1 MEEILASNYWSKKIS
16 GEPYGVSREV
26 ILKVNASLVKRA
38 GNAYAYFTIT
48 GSVELIDKRYRD
60 PIITCGAIHDTIE
73 QHYPELAPLITVH
86 LSAPDGVP
94 MHAEANARYWA
105 GLSTYPD
112 GSPMGEYKRRML
124 ANHLRIT
131 PEEADQARAAM
142 IKGYPWQTIVK
153 VLKLSE
159 RWSDQAGSAR
169 SLLTNSRQLAA
180 I

>member
-1 MEEILASNYWSKKIS
+1 MKDILASNYWSKKIS

-38 GNAYAYFTIT
+38 GNEYAYYSIT
-48 GSVELIDKRYRD
+48 GSVELVDKRYRD
-60 PIITCGAIHDTIE
+60 PVITCGAIHEIILE
-73 QHYPELAPLITVH
+73 HFPELAPLVEVH
-86 LSAPDGVP
+86 LSGPDGLP
-94 MHAEANARYWA
+94 MHAEENARYWA

-131 PEEADQARAAM
+131 PEEADQARAGM
-142 IKGYPWQTIVK
+142 IKNLPWQTIVK

-159 RWSDQAGSAR
+159 RWSDQAGKAR
-169 SLLTNSRQLAA
+169 SLLNSRELASA
-180 I
+180 

>member
-38 GNAYAYFTIT
+38 GNDYPYYSIT

-60 PIITCGAIHDTIE
+60 PVITCGAIHDTIVK
-73 QHYPELAPLITVH
+73 HYPELAPLIAVH
-86 LSAPDGVP
+86 LSAVDGVP

-105 GLSTYPD
+105 GLCTYPD

-124 ANHLRIT
+124 AQHLRIT
-131 PEEADQARAAM
+131 PEEADQARAAI
-142 IKGYPWQTIVK
+142 IKGYPWQTILK

-159 RWSDQAGSAR
+159 RWSDQAGKAR
-169 SLLTNSRQLAA
+169 RLLNSKELASV
-180 I
+180 

>member
-1 MEEILASNYWSKKIS
+1 MEQIIAANNWNKKIS

-26 ILKVNASLVKRA
+26 ILKVSASLVKRP
-38 GNAYAYFTIT
+38 GNDYAYFTIT

-60 PIITCGAIHDTIE
+60 PVITCGAIHDTIA
-73 QHYPELAPLITVH
+73 QHYPELMPLITVH

-94 MHAEANARYWA
+94 MHAEENARYWS
-105 GLSTYPD
+105 GLCTYPD
-112 GSPMGEYKRRML
+112 GSPMGEYKRAML
-124 ANHLRIT
+124 ARHLRIT

-142 IKGYPWQTIVK
+142 IKGYPWQTILK

-169 SLLTNSRQLAA
+169 SLLNSRVLANA
-180 I
+180 

>member
-1 MEEILASNYWSKKIS
+1 MEEIIASNYWNKKIS

-26 ILKVNASLVKRA
+26 ILKVNASLVKPF
-38 GNAYAYFTIT
+38 GNDYAHFTIT
-48 GSVELIDKRYRD
+48 GSVELIDKRDRE
-60 PIITCGAIHDTIE
+60 PVITCGAIHDTIA

-94 MHAEANARYWA
+94 MHAEANTRYWA

-112 GSPMGEYKRRML
+112 GSPMGEYKRAML
-124 ANHLRIT
+124 AQHLRIT
-131 PEEADQARAAM
+131 PEEADQARAAL
-142 IKGYPWQTIVK
+142 IKGLPWQTIVK

-169 SLLTNSRQLAA
+169 SLLNSRQLATA
-180 I
+180 

>member
-1 MEEILASNYWSKKIS
+1 MEEIIAANYWNKKIS

-26 ILKVNASLVKRA
+26 ILKVNASLVKHS
-38 GNAYAYFTIT
+38 GNDYASFTIT

-60 PIITCGAIHDTIE
+60 PVITCGAIHDTIA

-105 GLSTYPD
+105 GLCTYAD
-112 GSPMGEYKRRML
+112 GSPMGEYKRAML
-124 ANHLRIT
+124 AKHLRIT
-131 PEEADQARAAM
+131 PEEADQARAGL
-142 IKGYPWQTIVK
+142 IKGLPWQTIST
-153 VLKLSE
+153 VLKLAE

-169 SLLTNSRQLAA
+169 SLLNSRQLATA
-180 I
+180 

>member
-1 MEEILASNYWSKKIS
+1 MEQIIAANNWNKKIS

-26 ILKVNASLVKRA
+26 ILKVSALLVKRS
-38 GNAYAYFTIT
+38 GNDYAYFTIT

-60 PIITCGAIHDTIE
+60 PVITCGAIHDTIAE
-73 QHYPELAPLITVH
+73 HYPELAPLITVH
-86 LSAPDGVP
+86 LAAPDGVP

-112 GSPMGEYKRRML
+112 GSPMGEYKRAML
-124 ANHLRIT
+124 SKHLRIT
-131 PEEADQARAAM
+131 PDEADQVRTAM
-142 IKGYPWQTIVK
+142 IKGYPWQTILK

-169 SLLTNSRQLAA
+169 SLLNSRELANA
-180 I
+180 

>member
-1 MEEILASNYWSKKIS
+1 MEEILAANYWHKLIS
-16 GEPYGVSREV
+16 GTPYGVSRKV
-26 ILKVNASLVKRA
+26 SLKVNASLVKRA
-38 GNAYAYFTIT
+38 GNDYPYFTIT
-48 GSVELIDKRYRD
+48 GSVELLDKRYRD
-60 PIITCGAIHDTIE
+60 PIITCGSIHDTIKE
-73 QHYPELAPLITVH
+73 HYPELMPLITVH

-112 GSPMGEYKRRML
+112 GSPMGEYKRAML
-124 ANHLRIT
+124 AQHLRIT

-169 SLLTNSRQLAA
+169 SLLNSNKELAA

>member
-1 MEEILASNYWSKKIS
+1 MEEILASNYWNKKIS

-38 GNAYAYFTIT
+38 ANDYAYYSIT

-60 PIITCGAIHDTIE
+60 PIITCGAIHDTIK
-73 QHYPELAPLITVH
+73 QHYPELTPLITVH

-105 GLSTYPD
+105 GLSTYPN
-112 GSPMGEYKRRML
+112 GSPMGEYKREVL
-124 ANHLRIT
+124 ARHLRIT

-142 IKGYPWQTIVK
+142 IKGYPWQTILK
-153 VLKLSE
+153 VFKLSE
-159 RWSDQAGSAR
+159 RWSDQAGQAR
-169 SLLTNSRQLAA
+169 SLLNSRRLAA